1 MWTFRVIYYIATE
14 KKDTCMWVTI
24 HLSVFYV
31 LYCTLLSFM
40 KHINLL
46 RIKWKKLH
54 AFKIGTQSIAA
65 AVLWAACLGSVAI
78 AVSTTTAYQQFPPL
92 LHGCACNQSV
102 YAPSCPRPFASAP
115 PLPGIILWS
124 LELATRHV
132 VSSSIA
138 SPGKPSVRPIYSGT
152 VTLVSLPCF
161 PFHTSCHPS
170 VRTAFLELVWLYS
183 WALMF
188 PWPISAVSQDT
199 SLRQGPLW
207 LWENVTP
214 KYYFA
219 VVPKHRKHCKPERS
233 QLPSLPAEM
242 DDSCF
247 FAYPSPG
254 LTPFFFNLFWP
265 PHDMGSS
272 FPVCVCMCVH
282 SVAQACLT
290 LCDPMDW
297 SPPGSSVHGILQ
309 ARIRERVAF
318 PSPGDLLKP
327 RIKPRSPALRAE
339 SLSLSHLGSLLVPW
353 PGIKPTHLSWKCE
366 LLTAGLPAKSL
377 FFTPR

>member
-102 YAPSCPRPFASAP
+102 YTPSCPRPFASAP

-219 VVPKHRKHCKPERS
+219 VVPKHRQKTLQTRKIPTPLPPCWNGWFLLLCLS
-233 QLPSLPAEM
+233 QPWPHS
-242 DDSCF
+242 
-247 FAYPSPG
+247 
-254 LTPFFFNLFWP
+254 FFF
-265 PHDMGSS
+265 
-272 FPVCVCMCVH
+272 
-282 SVAQACLT
+282 
-290 LCDPMDW
+290 
-297 SPPGSSVHGILQ
+297 
-309 ARIRERVAF
+309 
-318 PSPGDLLKP
+318 
-327 RIKPRSPALRAE
+327 
-339 SLSLSHLGSLLVPW
+339 
-353 PGIKPTHLSWKCE
+353 
-366 LLTAGLPAKSL
+366 
-377 FFTPR
+377 